1 MRVITAANSWSIG
14 IIFFDLAHLS
24 GLMLVMS
31 KMCAIR
37 HDEFGDPAEVLK
49 VVSVPLPEPGPGEVR
64 VKLLAAT
71 INPSDYGMIG
81 GSYGRLRELP
91 AVAGREGV
99 GQVDALGAGVTGVEV
114 GDHVRF
120 PEEGA
125 WQEFACLPAE
135 DLLAVPNS
143 VPVEQAAISFINPP
157 TAYCLL
163 THVVDLPPGSWVL
176 QNAGNSTVGLS
187 VIQMAQAMG
196 LKTISQVRRE
206 ELVEPLK
213 AMGADHVVLEGTG
226 WPKQINELT
235 GGEPIRLALN
245 SIGGESATDQIK
257 ALGEG
262 GTQVTFGGMVG
273 DKVRFPT
280 RFLIF
285 NDVHLVGF
293 WWDKFCQ
300 TRGEA
305 VVREVMDA
313 VYAMMCDGRLKLPI
327 EATYELSQINAAIR
341 HDQGPR
347 LGKILLKP

>member
-1 MRVITAANSWSIG
+1 MNNMV
-14 IIFFDLAHLS
+14 
-24 GLMLVMS
+24 
-31 KMCAIR
+31 AIR
-37 HDEFGDPAEVLK
+37 HHEYGDPADVLQ
-49 VVSVPLPEPGPGEVR
+49 VESLPIPEPGSGEVR

-81 GSYGRLRELP
+81 GSYGRLRDLP

-99 GQVDALGAGVTGVEV
+99 GEVDALGAGVDSVEL
-114 GDHVRF
+114 GARVRF

-125 WQEFACLPAE
+125 WQAYACVSAE
-135 DLLAVPNS
+135 DLFFVDPA

-163 THVVDLPPGSWVL
+163 NKMVELQAGDWVV
-176 QNAGNSTVGLS
+176 QNAGNSAVGLS
-187 VIQMAQAMG
+187 VIQIAKAMG

-206 ELVEPLK
+206 ELVEPLRSI
-213 AMGADHVVLEGTG
+213 GADHVVLEGTD
-226 WPKQINELT
+226 WPKQVKEFT
-235 GGEPIRLALN
+235 GGAPIKLALN

-285 NDVHLVGF
+285 NDVRLVGF
-293 WWDKFCQ
+293 WWDKFCKTQ
-300 TRGEA
+300 GTDA
-305 VVREVMDA
+305 VRDVMDE
-313 VYAMMCDGRLKLPI
+313 VYKMMREGSLKLPI
-327 EATYELSQINAAIR
+327 EATYELSRIKEAIQ
-341 HDQGPR
+341 HDKSPK
-347 LGKILLKP
+347 LGKVLLKPT